1 MIKINN
7 YYQNIYNILNNNFL
21 DGAWCSR
28 ANEIT
33 DLLDSECMLMGVTVQ
48 YSLIFTFE
56 CFIDHTTAN
65 LDKN

>member
-1 MIKINN
+1 MGLGVVERMK
-7 YYQNIYNILNNNFL
+7 
-21 DGAWCSR
+21 SS
-28 ANEIT
+28 